1 MVCDFIE
8 AFVNNDLIPAVIC
21 WQSPARLSFIIDG
34 AHRLSSIIAWISDDY
49 GAGKYSL
56 EFYGKIPEEQERIHN
71 KTRDM
76 VDKRVGSY
84 LKWRAET

>member
-34 AHRLSSIIAWISDDY
+34 AHRLSAIIAWISDDY
-49 GAGKYSL
+49 GAGKHSL
-56 EFYGKIPEEQERIHN
+56 EFYGKIPEEQSAFATERATWSLSASDRI
-71 KTRDM
+71 
-76 VDKRVGSY
+76 
-84 LKWRAET
+84 